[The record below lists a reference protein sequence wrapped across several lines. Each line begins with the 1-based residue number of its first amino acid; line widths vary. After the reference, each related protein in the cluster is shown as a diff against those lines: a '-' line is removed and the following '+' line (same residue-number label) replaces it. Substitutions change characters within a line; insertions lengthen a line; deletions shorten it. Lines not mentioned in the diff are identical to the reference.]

1 MRKGRIIVIS
11 APSGSG
17 KTTLCKRLLEDDK
30 NLVVSTSVTTRPLR
44 RGEENKRDYIFI
56 CEKKFR
62 DYRRRGMLLEWAEV
76 FGRFYGTPKGFVDE
90 KLAAGKDVL
99 LVIDVQGAFKVKR
112 IRPSAVLIFIRP
124 PSLAE
129 LKKRLLGRK
138 SDGPVQIK
146 LRLKIAKREIATAK
160 RYDHVVVNDDFNRAL
175 AGLKKI
181 IRSYRTKGVGK

>member
-1 MRKGRIIVIS
+1 
-11 APSGSG
+11 
-17 KTTLCKRLLEDDK
+17 
-30 NLVVSTSVTTRPLR
+30 
-44 RGEENKRDYIFI
+44 
-56 CEKKFR
+56 
-62 DYRRRGMLLEWAEV
+62 
-76 FGRFYGTPKGFVDE
+76 
-90 KLAAGKDVL
+90 
-99 LVIDVQGAFKVKR
+99 
-112 IRPSAVLIFIRP
+112 LIFIRP

>member
-146 LRLKIAKREIATAK
+146 LRLKIAKREIAMAK